1 MSDKVYKV
9 GDWVWYATYD
19 SEEIKVPCPVCY
31 GNKVVTVILGN
42 GDEVTVE
49 CDYCG
54 KGWQNAPGY
63 VTEYQRIPK
72 AEQHMITKRRIED
85 GRDGE
90 EIEYISSSYILRIE
104 QMFDDEQEAYDYA
117 VGLAEK
123 VTQDNLDKPKYKN
136 EKSYTWNAGYHLKN
150 AASKRKEAEYHE
162 AKAKICKARSKE

>member
-1 MSDKVYKV
+1 MDKVYKV

-42 GDEVTVE
+42 GDEVAVE

-54 KGWQNAPGY
+54 KGWQNALGY

-72 AEQHMITKRRIED
+72 AEQRMITKRRIED

-90 EIEYISSSYILRIE
+90 EIEYIGSQYILNIA
-104 QMFDDEQEAYDYA
+104 QMFDNEQEAYDYA

-123 VTQDNLDKPKYKN
+123 ATQEALDKPKYKN
-136 EKSYTWNAGYHLKN
+136 EKSYTWNAGYHLKQ
-150 AASKRKEAEYHE
+150 AKSKRNEADYHE
-162 AKAKICKARSKE
+162 AKAKICKTRAKE